1 LPVVKRG
8 SRAQIVGATLRKSYL
23 WPSIEVFDLRE
34 NMRVAAARRAGEN
47 ADVLSDFAQ
56 LLLAIGEG
64 RTTGEP
70 LLPPHTPDD
79 IRAAASHQTLFKV
92 RFV

>member
-1 LPVVKRG
+1 
-8 SRAQIVGATLRKSYL
+8 
-23 WPSIEVFDLRE
+23 
-34 NMRVAAARRAGEN
+34 MRRAGEN

-56 LLLAIGEG
+56 LILAIGDG
-64 RTTGEP
+64 RTTGEL

-79 IRAAASHQTLFKV
+79 IRAAASHQALFEV